1 MRSLNLVAGAGSAVS
16 SVGPL
21 FDTRALTDPDMKLRR
36 SSCPSAAMGARRASP
51 LLPAIESLADQSSA
65 VGCRRRSMR
74 PPNPTRIPIATRMP
88 LVDIA
93 GAATDPAEAGTQAM
107 SQYVLR
113 S

>member
-1 MRSLNLVAGAGSAVS
+1 MN
-16 SVGPL
+16 
-21 FDTRALTDPDMKLRR
+21 R
-36 SSCPSAAMGARRASP
+36 SSIAFTMAV
-51 LLPAIESLADQSSA
+51 LAVA

-74 PPNPTRIPIATRMP
+74 PPNPTRIPIATSMP